1 MAGIDLL
8 NQFPSSKMA
17 AAAKIGQS
25 RFITGEMTSVTGP
38 PLKSGSFTISGLSG
52 TTSTASLLSS
62 AGLTTSFAWIMFTI
76 TTSTAGVAITPPTP
90 AVVYAQGQTKTFN
103 NVSTS
108 ANQVTVL
115 TAAGDVVTVTYEGV

>member
-8 NQFPSSKMA
+8 NQFPNSKMA

-25 RFITGEMTSVTGP
+25 RFITGEITTVTGP
-38 PLKSGSFTISGLSG
+38 ALKSGSFTISSLTG
-52 TTSTASLLSS
+52 TTSTATLLSS

-90 AVVYAQGQTKTFN
+90 AIVYPQGQTVTFR

-115 TAAGDVVTVTYEGV
+115 TASTDVVTVTYEGT